1 MKFIITEIYN
11 DDPESGQDLTLGE
24 IAEGKDA
31 KAACMAYLKQFYTDE
46 ITPNALKV
54 WALPTPLQVY
64 DVVIGIRARKGV
76 LRPYPLAKVTN
87 EK

>member
-46 ITPNALKV
+46 IAPNALKV
-54 WALPTPLQVY
+54 WALPIPLQVY
-64 DVVIGIRARKGV
+64 EVYTAIKPRVHKIPV
-76 LRPYPLAKVTN
+76 SP
-87 EK
+87 